1 MSSAYILTPD
11 RGLQF
16 RRSLMNNR
24 NGRGPRI
31 FHLKQQIKTASL
43 KKKIVVLPLMKSSC
57 YLHGII

>member
-16 RRSLMNNR
+16 RRSLTNNR
-24 NGRGPRI
+24 NGREPRI
-31 FHLKQQIKTASL
+31 FHLKEQVKTAFL
-43 KKKIVVLPLMKSSC
+43 KKNVVLPLMKNSC